1 MPRSIPTATLFA
13 IVSFSICLLITCWKP
28 FRFVSDTSATD
39 TCLYVSQDS
48 FYFLLVFSGKSSAP
62 RLTISTL
69 IGWNIL
75 ETRSHWWSTLFWKDL
90 PTLVQSV
97 IWETNVLFW
106 NNPGQ
111 SMEIHG
117 KEEKER
123 GCFFNVMNLIFFHEI
138 IVRDFTRVIFI
149 SRPTI
154 DYQASKWNFQRG
166 NKILFIFTKTGT
178 ILF

>member
-1 MPRSIPTATLFA
+1 
-13 IVSFSICLLITCWKP
+13 
-28 FRFVSDTSATD
+28 
-39 TCLYVSQDS
+39 
-48 FYFLLVFSGKSSAP
+48 
-62 RLTISTL
+62 
-69 IGWNIL
+69 
-75 ETRSHWWSTLFWKDL
+75 
-90 PTLVQSV
+90 
-97 IWETNVLFW
+97 
-106 NNPGQ
+106 
-111 SMEIHG
+111 MEIHG

>member
-1 MPRSIPTATLFA
+1 MPRSIPTAFLFP
-13 IVSFSICLLITCWKP
+13 ILSLFSLLITPSCCQPIW
-28 FRFVSDTSATD
+28 FESDS
-39 TCLYVSQDS
+39 LLGRHWHIWQQGK
-48 FYFLLVFSGKSSAP
+48 FLLPSSCSGKSSAP
-62 RLTISTL
+62 QLSTL

-123 GCFFNVMNLIFFHEI
+123 GCFFNVMNLIFFM
-138 IVRDFTRVIFI
+138 
-149 SRPTI
+149 
-154 DYQASKWNFQRG
+154 K
-166 NKILFIFTKTGT
+166 
-178 ILF
+178 